1 MSAVAVGTAVA
12 GAAVSYGLNKALNS
26 GASKAAENSN
36 QAVAD
41 STALQSQIAQD
52 QWTRYKD
59 IYTPLENT
67 VVADAQNYDSNARYK
82 QATGDASATV
92 AEQFGKARD
101 QLNRTSGLD
110 PSSPGYAASLAGLD
124 QAEAAS
130 NATQQNAA
138 RTNVSNTAYARKTD
152 AMSLGKGLPASS
164 MQGLNGANYA
174 NLGLTTLD
182 SKIATGNAQA
192 IGGLVNTVIN
202 PTTVKAAGN
211 WLNGPSSN
219 PAKTYAI
226 DSNSP
231 IAATPLD

>member
-41 STALQSQIAQD
+41 STALQSQISQD
-52 QWTRYKD
+52 QWNRYKE
-59 IYTPLENT
+59 IYTPLENKL
-67 VVADAQNYDSNARYK
+67 VADASNYASPEQYQRSA
-82 QATGDASATV
+82 GDASATV
-92 AEQFGKARD
+92 AQQFGKARD
-101 QLNRTSGLD
+101 QLTRTPGLD
-110 PSSPGYAASLAGLD
+110 PSSPAYAASIAGLD
-124 QAEAAS
+124 QAQAAS
-130 NATQQNAA
+130 DATQQNAA
-138 RTNVSNTAYARKTD
+138 RTNVLNTSYARKTD
-152 AMSLGKGLPASS
+152 AVSLGKGLPAAS

-202 PTTVKAAGN
+202 PTTVKAASN
-211 WLNGPSSN
+211 WLSGPSTNS
-219 PAKTYAI
+219 ATTYAI
-226 DSNSP
+226 DPNSQ